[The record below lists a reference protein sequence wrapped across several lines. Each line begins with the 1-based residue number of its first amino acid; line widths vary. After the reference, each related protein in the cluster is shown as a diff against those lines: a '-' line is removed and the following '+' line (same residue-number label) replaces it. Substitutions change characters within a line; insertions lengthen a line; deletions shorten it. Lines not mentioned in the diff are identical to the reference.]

1 MLQSKQ
7 NSFSAKDMHVS
18 VPKDRG
24 TQRLEL
30 KKSLTPKRPV
40 SAKKS
45 SWMGQERVQSD
56 ITDTFEE
63 HVPPAENIIMGNQ
76 NERSSRMKRGSEFE
90 SGTFTIFCRIRVL
103 L

>member
-1 MLQSKQ
+1 
-7 NSFSAKDMHVS
+7 
-18 VPKDRG
+18 
-24 TQRLEL
+24 
-30 KKSLTPKRPV
+30 
-40 SAKKS
+40 
-45 SWMGQERVQSD
+45 MGQERVQSD